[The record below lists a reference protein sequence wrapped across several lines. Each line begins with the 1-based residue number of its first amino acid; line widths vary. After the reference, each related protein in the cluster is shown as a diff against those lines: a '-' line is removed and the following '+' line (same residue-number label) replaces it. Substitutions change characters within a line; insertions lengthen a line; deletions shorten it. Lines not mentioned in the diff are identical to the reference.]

1 MTAKKNAKVSEL
13 EQQIRS
19 AEKAGDLPLMN
30 KLRHSRAGTMG
41 GMARQQKQA
50 QAVAERRK
58 AIINRWEELKPR
70 PDELFELAIQHEVIK
85 LIAEEFGL
93 SADYIREIT
102 SNTRG

>member
-1 MTAKKNAKVSEL
+1 MTAKKNAKISEL
-13 EQQIRS
+13 EHQIRC
-19 AEKAGDLPLMN
+19 AEKAGDLALMN
-30 KLRHSRAGTMG
+30 KLRRIRAGTMG
-41 GMARQQKQA
+41 GIARQQKKA

-102 SNTRG
+102 AIRRD